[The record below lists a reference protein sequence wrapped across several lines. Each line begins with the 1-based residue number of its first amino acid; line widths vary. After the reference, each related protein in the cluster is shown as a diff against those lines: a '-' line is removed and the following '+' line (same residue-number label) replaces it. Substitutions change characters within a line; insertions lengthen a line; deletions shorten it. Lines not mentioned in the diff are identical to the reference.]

1 LQLAWLRGSRC
12 ITASASRGGRDIAGM
27 IERFIAVKLMRAAL
41 LFDQAERYAVTAS
54 GIIVAAMALID
65 CAADVAVK

>member
-1 LQLAWLRGSRC
+1 
-12 ITASASRGGRDIAGM
+12 M